1 MSQSTSTKEAD
12 DNLWTV
18 LLADLQYHNSDVM
31 GTIVAED
38 TVLKISSSVN
48 STDEAILAM
57 LSSISGNNKTQWE
70 KQHRVVK

>member
-48 STDEAILAM
+48 STDEAIF
-57 LSSISGNNKTQWE
+57 SY
-70 KQHRVVK
+70 VK